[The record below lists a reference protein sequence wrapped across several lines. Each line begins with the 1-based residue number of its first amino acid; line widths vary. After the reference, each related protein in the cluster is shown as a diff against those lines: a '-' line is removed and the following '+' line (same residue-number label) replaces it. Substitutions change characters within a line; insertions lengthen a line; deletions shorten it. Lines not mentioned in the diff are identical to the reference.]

1 MGRPSAHGSP
11 HPMGHPSAHGSP
23 HRVMTHLG
31 HDLQT
36 QHLRSTDKNL
46 YSHLSPR
53 SSPVSSLGCTLP
65 ASILHSRICT
75 HCRTQSP
82 SPLDFS
88 LSPSVTLLHL
98 GVGPHPS
105 SLHSPIPDLHSVP
118 SAPWAAP
125 LQPPF
130 SILRSPLRPF
140 RPWAAPLRPPFSI
153 LRSALTPVAPWA
165 APLQPPFS
173 DPRSALAPLPLGPR
187 PSIFHSR
194 ISDLH
199 SQATSQREA
208 AVSRDGALVTRA

>member
-1 MGRPSAHGSP
+1 
-11 HPMGHPSAHGSP
+11 
-23 HRVMTHLG
+23 MTHLG

-98 GVGPHPS
+98 GHTLPASILRSPISTRSLQESLGPHPS
-105 SLHSPIPDLHSVP
+105 SLGSPIPDLHSVP

-187 PSIFHSR
+187 PSIFHSP